1 MNKDQK
7 LINRTHT
14 KRLNVKG
21 AYPKND
27 NRPPRR
33 ANRAG
38 TRGFRAPEV
47 LFKCTNQST
56 KIDIWSAGIIGFSIL
71 LRKFPIFNSPT
82 DTDAILELA
91 WIFGYDKM
99 AKCAELHGCGLEIS
113 MPEIHKSN
121 GNLIKIMYDFLMQEH
136 INGCFPSDSV
146 VYDTLELINELGEK
160 FVKPVYTIREGISDI
175 EKMKINEDFTKRHDD
190 YKDHKYLMELLY
202 GCFKMDPSK
211 RLSAREILQLPFFH
225 EILQISED
233 DTQDEFMQQNQTQ
246 TQEEEED
253 DEVILS

>member
-14 KRLNVKG
+14 KRLNVKE
-21 AYPKND
+21 PIQND

-47 LFKCTNQST
+47 LFKCTINQPRLIFGQPEYWFLYFT
-56 KIDIWSAGIIGFSIL
+56 
-71 LRKFPIFNSPT
+71 RKFPIFNSPT

-146 VYDTLELINELGEK
+146 VYDTLELINELGENLLNR
-160 FVKPVYTIREGISDI
+160 FILYVK
-175 EKMKINEDFTKRHDD
+175 
-190 YKDHKYLMELLY
+190 
-202 GCFKMDPSK
+202 
-211 RLSAREILQLPFFH
+211 
-225 EILQISED
+225 
-233 DTQDEFMQQNQTQ
+233 EFRY
-246 TQEEEED
+246 
-253 DEVILS
+253 